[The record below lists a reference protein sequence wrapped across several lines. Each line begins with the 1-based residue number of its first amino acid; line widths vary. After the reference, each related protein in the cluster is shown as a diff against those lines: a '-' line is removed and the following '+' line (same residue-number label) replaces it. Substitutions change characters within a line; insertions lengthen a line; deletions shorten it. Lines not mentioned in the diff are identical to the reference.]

1 MGGTVT
7 STHSSCAG
15 LSGNRRGSSVQLGE
29 VDGELLVVALRSVLQ
44 DADGNLNQKQYNT
57 LSDDDKEVL
66 MAAEERGLIRLG
78 KRKSAS
84 TVRSPMGF
92 GHVCTPSISV
102 WLGHFTVCHA
112 VSCPEQVRRPVTALT
127 YIHAIVL

>member
-29 VDGELLVVALRSVLQ
+29 GDGELLVVALRSVLQ

-78 KRKSAS
+78 KSLRRWS
-84 TVRSPMGF
+84 TAVWAFYVQVAVPMRLRMRADLPG
-92 GHVCTPSISV
+92 VIPQKPV
-102 WLGHFTVCHA
+102 WLT
-112 VSCPEQVRRPVTALT
+112 SPEP
-127 YIHAIVL
+127 

>member
-1 MGGTVT
+1 
-7 STHSSCAG
+7 
-15 LSGNRRGSSVQLGE
+15 

-78 KRKSAS
+78 KSLRRWS
-84 TVRSPMGF
+84 TAVWAFYVQVAVPMRLRMLADSQGTSP
-92 GHVCTPSISV
+92 
-102 WLGHFTVCHA
+102 
-112 VSCPEQVRRPVTALT
+112 
-127 YIHAIVL
+127 VL